1 MLKKV
6 ESFRNL
12 GRILNQE
19 NDNVQA
25 VRSQI
30 KKARGIWA
38 RVGQILQADNTQPK
52 VSAKFCK
59 AVVQLVLLYSS
70 ETWNLSTN
78 ALAWLEGFHIRAA
91 YHMAKKLKPQKGSNH
106 MLVYPSLR
114 DMLKECGMQKISH
127 FIECKGKPFF
137 GM

>member
-1 MLKKV
+1 MKKV

-12 GRILNQE
+12 GWILNQE

-78 ALAWLEGFHIRAA
+78 ALVWLEGFHIRAA
-91 YHMAKKLKPQKGSNH
+91 YRMAKKLKPQKGSNH

-114 DMLKECGMQKISH
+114 DMLKECGMQNISH
-127 FIECKGKPFF
+127 FIECEGKPFF